1 MCCVERKRKRKK
13 KKKSKRTNKV
23 RRAGQPRRNEIVR
36 YFKRNEWW
44 GNNGVG
50 GVTSIKSFF
59 FFFFKPGASLSRP
72 LILENSKSKML
83 SSNGWRCALPE
94 MIIGGDGLLEIP
106 KESITPISLNAS
118 TSLPTR
124 VSRQKA
130 LELGERK
137 ALETKSWKTEE

>member
-1 MCCVERKRKRKK
+1 M
-13 KKKSKRTNKV
+13 

-50 GVTSIKSFF
+50 GVTSIKSFFFF

>member
-1 MCCVERKRKRKK
+1 MLSISQELINLKEELNNSRKEYKLYESLALVRTKRKPLGLRVRVISVAKLTDQFERSK
-13 KKKSKRTNKV
+13 PPIPENLKSKT
-23 RRAGQPRRNEIVR
+23 
-36 YFKRNEWW
+36 
-44 GNNGVG
+44 
-50 GVTSIKSFF
+50 
-59 FFFFKPGASLSRP
+59 
-72 LILENSKSKML
+72 L
-83 SSNGWRCALPE
+83 SSNGWRFALPE
-94 MIIGGDGLLEIP
+94 MIIDGDGLLEIP